1 MLVRIFIKVFR
12 LYSQGSLPQYKKLLF
27 YFYKTW
33 RESVSIKLQHKEGFR
48 GDGLHESIHVL
59 NSWNCVLPPKC
70 VIILKIKR
78 ILNQISEYILL

>member
-1 MLVRIFIKVFR
+1 MYSLKILGRTFENKIKA
-12 LYSQGSLPQYKKLLF
+12 YE
-27 YFYKTW
+27 W
-33 RESVSIKLQHKEGFR
+33 EESVSIKLQHKEGFR